1 MKRLCHLAVPLAALV
16 FVTAPAR
23 ADNFY
28 TENEIPNAARG
39 FLGGTTGGL
48 AKAVQKVFS
57 DLGEPYPRRGSRRGE
72 CGLSTLRKRTFLDP
86 VLGVRRPSSIKGK
99 IGKGDKPLQIA
110 VAL

>member
-57 DLGEPYPRRGSRRGE
+57 DLGEPKRLYPRRGSRRGE
-72 CGLSTLRKRTFLDP
+72 CGLSTLWKRAFLDS
-86 VLGVRRPSSIKGK
+86 VLGVRWLSSIKGK
-99 IGKGDKPLQIA
+99 IGKG
-110 VAL
+110 

>member
-1 MKRLCHLAVPLAALV
+1 MLERKRPLRKFTMKRLCHLAVPLAALV

-57 DLGEPYPRRGSRRGE
+57 DLGEASGCS
-72 CGLSTLRKRTFLDP
+72 
-86 VLGVRRPSSIKGK
+86 
-99 IGKGDKPLQIA
+99 A
-110 VAL
+110 

>member
-57 DLGEPYPRRGSRRGE
+57 DLGEPR
-72 CGLSTLRKRTFLDP
+72 
-86 VLGVRRPSSIKGK
+86 
-99 IGKGDKPLQIA
+99 
-110 VAL
+110 